1 MDQTI
6 RFVTMSD
13 GVKLAYA
20 ASGKGPPLL
29 KTANWLNH
37 LEFDWQSPV
46 WIHLFNLLSTH
57 HTLYRYDIR
66 GSGLSDWVDTKLS
79 FQDQVADLE
88 CVVEAAGLE
97 KFALLGISQ
106 GASVAIEYAV
116 RHPERVTQLVI
127 HGGFVRGWLKR
138 GPESERA
145 GRVWAELVRVGWGTS
160 RTDAYRRMFAQL
172 FIPGATDEQ
181 MDWFIELQR
190 RSTKPEIAAR
200 IMEATGEI
208 DIADRLAQVRTPTLV
223 MHPRRDV
230 IVPFEQGRVIA
241 SGIPNAKFVE
251 LDSANHLLLDNEPAW
266 QRFSEA
272 VGEFLGWPRAAPL
285 RRAADRPAESDELA
299 TLTGRERE
307 ILSLVAGGANN
318 QAIADQLFISE
329 KTVRNHLTAIFD
341 KIGVSSR
348 SQAIV
353 FARDRGM
360 AGRPH

>member
-6 RFVTMSD
+6 RFVTAND

-46 WIHLFNLLSTH
+46 WNHWFSLLSTH
-57 HTLYRYDIR
+57 NTLYRYDIR
-66 GSGLSDWVDTKLS
+66 GSGLSDWTDNKLS
-79 FQDQVADLE
+79 FDDQVADLE
-88 CVVEAAGLE
+88 CVADAAGLE

-116 RHPERVTQLVI
+116 RHPERVTHLVI
-127 HGGFVRGWLKR
+127 HGGFVRGWLNR
-138 GPESERA
+138 GPASERA
-145 GRVWAELVRVGWGTS
+145 GRAWVELVRVGWGTS
-160 RTDAYRRMFAQL
+160 RTNAYHRMFAEL

-181 MDWFIELQR
+181 LDWFAELQR
-190 RSTKPEIAAR
+190 RSTKPELAAR
-200 IMEATGEI
+200 IMEASGQI
-208 DIADRLAQVRTPTLV
+208 DIVDRLAQVKAPTLV
-223 MHPRRDV
+223 MHPRGDV

-241 SGIPNAKFVE
+241 GGIANAKFVE
-251 LDSANHLLLDNEPAW
+251 FDSGNHLLLEAEPSW
-266 QRFSEA
+266 QRFREV
-272 VGEFLGWPRAAPL
+272 VGEFLGWPSAAPL
-285 RRAADRPAESDELA
+285 RRAADRPADSDDLA

-307 ILSLVAGGANN
+307 ILSLVASGANN